1 MSMTEPI
8 ETMAEPW
15 DELDASP
22 SLVRTLPG
30 AAPIVPKNSIAGRSL
45 TVVVAIMT
53 FLASLTTGTAMLV
66 VSAASDWQSEV
77 GREVTIQVR
86 PAPGR
91 NIDADV
97 RAASDLARA
106 APGVADVRAF
116 TKEESARLVEPWLG
130 AGLALDDLPI
140 PRLIVVKLTSGV
152 RPDFTSLRQALAAR
166 VPTSSLDDHRR
177 WIERMRTMAGTAV
190 IGCVAVLALVG
201 AVTVLSVTFAT
212 RGTMA
217 TNRPIV
223 EVLHYVGATDSFV
236 SGQFQRH
243 FLILGFKGGAHR
255 RRRGNPAVR
264 CRGSGQHM
272 ARRNGG
278 RRSDRRPVRQSF
290 HRRCRLSGDPAANR
304 VHGAGDGV
312 CLAADGQSH
321 VGDDRLKRCNRDG
334 LRSRS
339 RSVKCPAGTGGT
351 MGRTTLGAG
360 GARGDAQP

>member
-1 MSMTEPI
+1 MSMTEPVG
-8 ETMAEPW
+8 TVTEPW
-15 DELDASP
+15 DDLAASP
-22 SLVRTLPG
+22 SMVRSLP
-30 AAPIVPKNSIAGRSL
+30 AATAIVPKDSIAGRSL

-53 FLASLTTGTAMLV
+53 FLASLTTGVAMLV
-66 VSAASDWQSEV
+66 VSAASDWQSDV

-97 RAASDLARA
+97 RTAVELARA
-106 APGVADVRAF
+106 APGIADVRAY
-116 TKEESARLVEPWLG
+116 TKDESARLVEPWLG

-140 PRLIVVKLTSGV
+140 PRLIVVKLASGI
-152 RPDFTSLRQALAAR
+152 RPDFASLRQALAAR

-190 IGCVAVLALVG
+190 AIGVAVLALVW

-243 FLILGFKGGAHR
+243 FLLLGFKGGAI
-255 RRRGNPAVR
+255 GGGVAILLFAVVEAANAWLT
-264 CRGSGQHM
+264 GT
-272 ARRNGG
+272 AGG
-278 RRSDRRPVRQSF
+278 DEIAG
-290 HRRCRLSGDPAANR
+290 LSGNLSIGVAGYLAILLQIVFMALVTAFASRRTVNR
-304 VHGAGDGV
+304 T
-312 CLAADGQSH
+312 LE
-321 VGDDRLKRCNRDG
+321 
-334 LRSRS
+334 
-339 RSVKCPAGTGGT
+339 T
-351 MGRTTLGAG
+351 M
-360 GARGDAQP
+360 D

>member
-1 MSMTEPI
+1 MTEPV

-15 DELDASP
+15 DEFDASP
-22 SLVRTLPG
+22 SLIRTLPG

-53 FLASLTTGTAMLV
+53 FLASLTTGVAMLV

-97 RAASDLARA
+97 RAASDIARA
-106 APGVADVRAF
+106 TPGIAEVRAF

-166 VPTSSLDDHRR
+166 VPTSTLDDHRR
-177 WIERMRTMAGTAV
+177 WIDRMRTMAGTAV
-190 IGCVAVLALVG
+190 IGCIAVLGLVW

-217 TNRPIV
+217 ANRPIV

-243 FLILGFKGGAHR
+243 FLLLGFRGGAL
-255 RRRGNPAVR
+255 
-264 CRGSGQHM
+264 
-272 ARRNGG
+272 GG
-278 RRSDRRPVRQSF
+278 GAAILMFGVVE
-290 HRRCRLSGDPAANR
+290 AANTW
-304 VHGAGDGV
+304 
-312 CLAADGQSH
+312 L
-321 VGDDRLKRCNRDG
+321 
-334 LRSRS
+334 
-339 RSVKCPAGTGGT
+339 AGT
-351 MGRTTLGAG
+351 AG
-360 GARGDAQP
+360 GDQIAGLFGNLSIGVAGYLAILLQIVFMALVTAFASRRTVNRTLETID